1 MLLPLQLQNQIG
13 QGGGLLSKNYMVS
26 DVLERARE
34 EGEERWDDD
43 FADGISFSKLGTS
56 PSSTAFFFPYS
67 FFL

>member
-1 MLLPLQLQNQIG
+1 
-13 QGGGLLSKNYMVS
+13 MVS

-43 FADGISFSKLGTS
+43 FADGISFSKFGMS
-56 PSSTAFFFPYS
+56 PSSSAFFFLIL